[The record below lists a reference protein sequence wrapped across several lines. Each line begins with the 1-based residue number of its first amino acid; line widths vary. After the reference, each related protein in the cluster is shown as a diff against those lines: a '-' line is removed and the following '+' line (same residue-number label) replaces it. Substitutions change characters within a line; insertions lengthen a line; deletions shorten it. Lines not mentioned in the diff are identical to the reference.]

1 MGNRFDDVDNS
12 LSTLSEELST
22 NTNSIISSIGTK
34 ASEIQ
39 TSLSKIEENLSTV
52 MTNVESNLSGVAS
65 TVESNLAGLI
75 EAKHSSLTEDIT
87 AISTKIGTKDD
98 TKTEET
104 LFGKT
109 ALLLEKVQ
117 NVGNMVYKVYTGTV
131 SANDKLDEVL
141 VNTNINALD
150 DTATAYIT
158 SKFNEY
164 RNAPSGDKSYIIEE
178 LVTWLKDNGYA
189 K

>member
-1 MGNRFDDVDNS
+1 MYKAYKFRFYPNNKQ
-12 LSTLSEELST
+12 LELINKT
-22 NTNSIISSIGTK
+22 FGSSRYVYNYYLDKMKNNGYVP
-34 ASEIQ
+34 A
-39 TSLSKIEENLSTV
+39 
-52 MTNVESNLSGVAS
+52 
-65 TVESNLAGLI
+65 
-75 EAKHSSLTEDIT
+75 DI
-87 AISTKIGTKDD
+87 ADISTKIGTKDD
-98 TKTEET
+98 AKTEET

-178 LVTWLKDNGYA
+178 LVTWLRDNGYA